1 MRQMKTRALLPSGQP
16 VSRHAAV
23 ACADWLMVCGRET
36 AALVI
41 AAAVDDDENKHAT
54 GALKLPDATTLAG
67 ARAAL
72 AMRVE
77 AC

>member
-1 MRQMKTRALLPSGQP
+1 
-16 VSRHAAV
+16 
-23 ACADWLMVCGRET
+23 MVCGRET

-41 AAAVDDDENKHAT
+41 AAAVDDGEKKHAT

-72 AMRVE
+72 ASIYTS
-77 AC
+77 